1 MAKFSQVLKQG
12 KNLGIYMSA
21 SLIPMALSLITNPW
35 IAKNLP
41 PVDYAIIG
49 YYQGFNTLLTPF
61 INFYLLHY
69 YTKRFFETT
78 DSEREKLRATI
89 FKSLIYFS
97 LILSI
102 IAIGGL
108 YIYTAYFNKDSQ
120 ISFFPYAI
128 ISVMSLPV
136 VGIYSLSLTD
146 FRMQRRSWDFFK
158 LSVSNGILVT
168 FVTLLFVVIF
178 KWGAFGKLSAT
189 LMATT
194 AVFIYLL
201 IKNRKLL
208 AIPFDMTTFKTAAKF
223 CSPLVI
229 AAMLTFFS
237 SGYER
242 VVLERMGDLVEM
254 GIYVV
259 GATIAGYISVFS
271 KSIDDTFQPDIF
283 QSIVKK
289 DYKKCFKVISVKVA
303 LISIVVIAFI
313 ATAPF
318 VIDILTAGRYTSS
331 VGYAQIVAVSSVT
344 SMLYYSFS
352 QVTIAMGYTSITLTN
367 KIIGSILSVIAYT
380 VLINKYGATGA
391 AWGVV
396 LSYIFFFIGN
406 IILVIIK
413 NKIHVTK
420 NIKH

>member
-1 MAKFSQVLKQG
+1 MATINRIAKKG
-12 KNLGIYMSA
+12 KNLSIYLSA
-21 SLIPMALSLITNPW
+21 SLIPMVLSLITNPW

-49 YYQGFNTLLTPF
+49 YYLGFNTLLTPF

-69 YTKRFFETT
+69 YTKRFFETS
-78 DSEREKLRATI
+78 DAEREELRATI

-97 LILSI
+97 LALSI

-108 YIYTAYFNKDSQ
+108 YIYTEIYNEKSQ
-120 ISFFPYAI
+120 IAFFPYAI

-146 FRMQRRSWDFFK
+146 LRMQRRSWDFFK
-158 LSVSNGILVT
+158 LSVSNGVLVT
-168 FVTLLFVVIF
+168 VVTFLFVVTF
-178 KWGAFGKLSAT
+178 KWGAIGKLSAT
-189 LMATT
+189 LLATT
-194 AVFIYLL
+194 TVFIYLL
-201 IKNRKLL
+201 IKHRRLL
-208 AIPFDMTTFKTAAKF
+208 AIPFNRTIFKTSVKF
-223 CSPLVI
+223 CFPLVL

-237 SGYER
+237 SGYEK
-242 VVLERMGDLVEM
+242 VVLERMGNLIEM

-289 DYKKCFKVISVKVA
+289 DYGRCFKVIVTKIA
-303 LISIVVIAFI
+303 LISTIVIVFI
-313 ATAPF
+313 ATAPY

-331 VGYAQIVAVSSVT
+331 VGYAQIIAISSIT

-352 QVTIAMGYTSITLTN
+352 QVTVAMGYTSITLVN
-367 KIIGSILSVIAYT
+367 KIIGSILSIIAYT
-380 VLINKYGATGA
+380 ILIDKFGAYGA

-396 LSYIFFFIGN
+396 LSYIFFFVGN
-406 IILVIIK
+406 VILVFIK
-413 NKIHVTK
+413 KK
-420 NIKH
+420 KQS

>member
-21 SLIPMALSLITNPW
+21 SLIPMVLSLITNPW

-78 DSEREKLRATI
+78 DSERELLRATI

-97 LILSI
+97 LILST

-189 LMATT
+189 LLATT

-201 IKNRKLL
+201 IKHR
-208 AIPFDMTTFKTAAKF
+208 
-223 CSPLVI
+223 
-229 AAMLTFFS
+229 
-237 SGYER
+237 
-242 VVLERMGDLVEM
+242 
-254 GIYVV
+254 
-259 GATIAGYISVFS
+259 
-271 KSIDDTFQPDIF
+271 
-283 QSIVKK
+283 
-289 DYKKCFKVISVKVA
+289 
-303 LISIVVIAFI
+303 
-313 ATAPF
+313 
-318 VIDILTAGRYTSS
+318 
-331 VGYAQIVAVSSVT
+331 
-344 SMLYYSFS
+344 
-352 QVTIAMGYTSITLTN
+352 
-367 KIIGSILSVIAYT
+367 
-380 VLINKYGATGA
+380 
-391 AWGVV
+391 
-396 LSYIFFFIGN
+396 N
-406 IILVIIK
+406 IQ
-413 NKIHVTK
+413 NSC
-420 NIKH
+420 